1 MTIPTYEELM
11 MPILKICNDG
21 NLHDMNG
28 LVAKLS
34 DHFNITDE
42 ERLRRIRS
50 GSMTYIYNRVGWA
63 KTHLIKATLLES
75 PSRGTYKISEEGKK
89 QINLNIS
96 EINNQFLSDN
106 YESFK

>member
-28 LVAKLS
+28 LVTKLS
-34 DHFNITDE
+34 DHFDMTEE
-42 ERLRRIRS
+42 ERLRRIPS

-63 KTHLIKATLLES
+63 KTHLIKATLLER
-75 PSRGTYKISEEGKK
+75 PSRGSYKISEEGKK

-96 EINNQFLSDN
+96 ELSEK
-106 YESFK
+106 Y